1 MGLAKVRMVIRVHQR
16 ADGRPEIPAGGPVQ
30 PPPGPAGVVLDRRI
44 PGAATAR
51 TPWTTP
57 GYAEKVRSQFLSLR
71 QSIRVVC
78 YRARSTS
85 PKIPNKLRPSG

>member
-44 PGAATAR
+44 PGAA
-51 TPWTTP
+51 PP
-57 GYAEKVRSQFLSLR
+57 GPHGLLR
-71 QSIRVVC
+71 ATRRRFDPS
-78 YRARSTS
+78 SS
-85 PKIPNKLRPSG
+85 PSASHFGSPYCLGTKRPKSR

>member
-1 MGLAKVRMVIRVHQR
+1 MGLAKVRMVIV
-16 ADGRPEIPAGGPVQ
+16 GCTSGGWGPVQ